1 MREQDGPMRETTAG
15 AVHASPTAAVAA
27 PVPVPVAVTWARA
40 ALVTLA
46 VAVFLSVSGAFETGR
61 ASFVVRLG
69 YWVLVLATGGAIGV
83 PVAKALERSGRFPG
97 ALPAITAMTLCI
109 AIPQTV
115 IVWAMSGWIFFGH
128 LTPADLPGFALPVF
142 VVTVGMSTLNVLAGR
157 RSVMTHAPAP
167 GGPLP
172 VAPVKFLERMPLKL
186 RGAALHAV
194 EAEDHYLRLHT
205 DRGSD
210 LILMRLSDAVAEL
223 EGLEGAQTH
232 RSWWVAKD
240 AVQGA
245 DRADG
250 RAVLKLKGGAEAPV
264 SRTYARALREA
275 GWF

>member
-1 MREQDGPMRETTAG
+1 MREQIRPLREPTG
-15 AVHASPTAAVAA
+15 VAVHASQAA
-27 PVPVPVAVTWARA
+27 AVTWVRA
-40 ALVTLA
+40 GVVTLA
-46 VAVFLSVSGAFETGR
+46 VAVFLAVSGAFDTAR
-61 ASFVVRLG
+61 APLLVRLG

-83 PVAKALERSGRFPG
+83 PVAKALERSGRFQT
-97 ALPAITAMTLCI
+97 ALPAVAVMTLCI
-109 AIPQTV
+109 AIPQTF
-115 IVWAMSGWIFFGH
+115 IVWALSGWIFFGAPR
-128 LTPADLPGFALPVF
+128 LADLPGFAVPVF

-157 RSVMTHAPAP
+157 RPVMTHAPAP
-167 GGPLP
+167 GGPSP
-172 VAPVKFLERMPLKL
+172 PAPVKFLERLPLKL
-186 RGAALHAV
+186 RGADLHAV

-240 AVQGA
+240 AVLDA

-250 RAVLKLKGGAEAPV
+250 RAVLKLKGGAQAPV